1 MKVEVDPTNKIEECD
16 ESDNSITASFQ
27 LKPIYIPTIYI
38 DHVKSDY
45 FPNPGVPYDFSINLR
60 SSDDVTVP
68 NASMML
74 TEQNGVD
81 LFGPTQIFNL
91 TYNGSHVKSG
101 VKTVNNIFFRTDEAG
116 GNEFTVIPTGNK
128 LYSPEYSYLNLSSYV
143 DDYKIYLSGK
153 TQSGNNLVFLVNGN
167 ISNIYPLGITNPY
180 VYANATT
187 HKVVLNK
194 NSFVQQILDY
204 GYEIFS
210 MFWKTNN

>member
-1 MKVEVDPTNKIEECD
+1 M
-16 ESDNSITASFQ
+16 
-27 LKPIYIPTIYI
+27 
-38 DHVKSDY
+38 
-45 FPNPGVPYDFSINLR
+45 
-60 SSDDVTVP
+60 
-68 NASMML
+68 
-74 TEQNGVD
+74 
-81 LFGPTQIFNL
+81 
-91 TYNGSHVKSG
+91 
-101 VKTVNNIFFRTDEAG
+101 
-116 GNEFTVIPTGNK
+116 
-128 LYSPEYSYLNLSSYV
+128 NLSSYV